1 MAKKLIE
8 LDDKL
13 LEDIRTSASN
23 NERSVNAEI
32 RYLIKL
38 ALSKLHTTP
47 V

>member
-13 LEDIRTSASN
+13 LEAVKASASN

-38 ALSKLHTTP
+38 ALSKL
-47 V
+47 